1 MKHDNILHP
10 SRADVEAVGMTMR
23 EIVGARDASDS
34 INPGL
39 ALDDLATA
47 VILYRRAKEMGIGRE
62 LPL

>member
-1 MKHDNILHP
+1 MKHDNILYL

-23 EIVGARDASDS
+23 EIIEAPDATVS
-34 INPGL
+34 INLGL
-39 ALDDLATA
+39 ALDDVATA